1 MTEDI
6 FDNLQKEVK
15 TESVEKALELAY
27 WRGVKNHQDRPKEIE
42 DLRNKYISK
51 SISNFT

>member
-15 TESVEKALELAY
+15 TESVKKALESLLE
-27 WRGVKNHQDRPKEIE
+27 RRKVSPKDLE
-42 DLRNKYISK
+42 DLRNKYILK
-51 SISNFT
+51 L